1 MPSTPRSRYATARC
15 AGCKGREG
23 GGQLREQCDERYRA
37 PLRRIGVLHAAAASQ
52 AHDRHDRRQFRPD
65 VLPTRPQQAV
75 HRMDVL
81 HSRVA
86 PPIILS
92 CCYVSEYGFD
102 HDDIP
107 PRRRL
112 PCDRNYSVP
121 GPFHRFQHRS
131 LSASQLQE
139 ETGVLPFCSSH
150 WNHKRPQN
158 YFPLFTQDPCQHVK
172 VVPISL
178 GKFGARWRATP

>member
-1 MPSTPRSRYATARC
+1 MSGIEPSPEDRGCCMPPPPRQHTTDMTAGSAAPTCYGVARNEPFTERASCIRGYRRPSFCRAFTSRS
-15 AGCKGREG
+15 AG
-23 GGQLREQCDERYRA
+23 L
-37 PLRRIGVLHAAAASQ
+37 
-52 AHDRHDRRQFRPD
+52 
-65 VLPTRPQQAV
+65 
-75 HRMDVL
+75 
-81 HSRVA
+81 SRTVVR
-86 PPIILS
+86 L
-92 CCYVSEYGFD
+92 
-102 HDDIP
+102 
-107 PRRRL
+107 RRRL

-178 GKFGARWRATP
+178 GKLGAHWRATT